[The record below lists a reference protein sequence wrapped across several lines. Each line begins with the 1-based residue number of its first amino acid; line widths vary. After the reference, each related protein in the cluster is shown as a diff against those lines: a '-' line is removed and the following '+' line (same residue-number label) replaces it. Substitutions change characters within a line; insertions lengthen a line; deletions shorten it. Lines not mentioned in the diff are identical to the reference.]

1 MWSKKGTF
9 VQVNIEWPQ
18 TKTFQFNFK
27 KYIVD
32 VLWGQPIKLIQ
43 LMPTNVQNF
52 MNIDGTTLI
61 LIIWSPWVSGGPQK
75 PQILTASTKFYAIH

>member
-1 MWSKKGTF
+1 M
-9 VQVNIEWPQ
+9 
-18 TKTFQFNFK
+18 
-27 KYIVD
+27 YIVD

>member
-1 MWSKKGTF
+1 MSLMRAHFCHLIISAVSSVYVYIGM
-9 VQVNIEWPQ
+9 
-18 TKTFQFNFK
+18 
-27 KYIVD
+27 YIVD